1 MALKLLVL
9 GPLGP
14 PHVEDQ
20 VLALHDRGFDIEV
33 GGNALKGLEDTAMPA
48 VGVPVHISPEAR
60 RATPW
65 GISQTVSWTRRLI
78 SEVQPDVVQA
88 HWLPS
93 FGFAAA
99 AAGARPLAVTA
110 WGSDVHRAS
119 RAMRAASRF
128 ALKRADLV
136 MADASDLLEGCIE
149 LGADPATAEIVQ
161 WGVDLSVFRPRED
174 AERDR
179 LKERLGIGPG
189 PVILS
194 PRSLM
199 PVYNIPTILEAF
211 AIAGGQLPDAQLL
224 IKHMGEGSVQIDLP
238 PIPHPDRVH
247 LVGNVPYERMADYY
261 AVADAVVSVTS
272 SDGSPRS
279 IWEAMG
285 CAAPCILTDLPWVH
299 DLIEPGV
306 EALTVPV
313 RDPDALAAAMLELV
327 TDEGRRRSIGWAGNA
342 LVRRELDRSVQMD
355 RLATLLSGLGSQPAQ
370 VARLGC
376 AT

>member
-1 MALKLLVL
+1 MSLKLLVL

-20 VLALHDRGFDIEV
+20 ALALHERGFDVEV
-33 GGNALKGLEDTAMPA
+33 GGNALEGLEHTAMPA
-48 VGVPVHISPEAR
+48 AGIPVHAAPEGPRASPLGTAR
-60 RATPW
+60 
-65 GISQTVSWTRRLI
+65 TVVWARRLI
-78 SEVQPDVVQA
+78 AEVQPDVVQA
-88 HWLPS
+88 HWLPG

-99 AAGARPLAVTA
+99 AAGAKPLALTA

-119 RAMRAASRF
+119 RTMRSASRY
-128 ALKRADLV
+128 ALRRADLV
-136 MADASDLLEGCIE
+136 MADATDLLEGCVE
-149 LGADPATAEIVQ
+149 LGADPDHAQIVQ
-161 WGVDLSVFRPRED
+161 WGVDLSIFRPRED
-174 AERDR
+174 AERMAIR
-179 LKERLGIGPG
+179 ESLGLGPG

-211 AIAGGQLPDAQLL
+211 ETVGDRIGDAQLL
-224 IKHMGEGSVQIDLP
+224 VKHMGEGSVQIDLP

-247 LVGNVPYERMADYY
+247 FVGNVPYERMADYY
-261 AVADAVVSVTS
+261 AVADAVVSVTT

-313 RDPDALAAAMLELV
+313 QDANALADAMVELI
-327 TDEGRRRSIGWAGNA
+327 TDEGRRRSIGLAGHA
-342 LVRRELDRSVQMD
+342 LVRRELGRAVQMD
-355 RLATLLSGLGSQPAQ
+355 RLAALLAGLSSEQPQA
-370 VARLGC
+370 ARLGC